1 MAVLKVTISEE
12 LVINGNDLGTQ
23 NVFTD
28 SSITFADRRV
38 LPLDATSNR
47 GVGKFDSKSGAGTFT
62 DGTVEYLRITNLDDT
77 NGIVLD
83 IRGSGEQYFV
93 EVEPLCSFILS
104 NNIMDAND
112 ATAAQTFSTAN
123 IDSISAKAKAGT
135 PDIEY
140 FIAG

>member
-12 LVINGNDLGTQ
+12 LVLNGNDLGTQ

-28 SSITFADRRV
+28 SSITYA
-38 LPLDATSNR
+38 NR
-47 GVGKFDSKSGAGTFT
+47 GVTSLDAISNRSILEFSSKGAAGTYV
-62 DGTVEYLRITNLDDT
+62 DGTAEYIRITNLDDT

-83 IRGSGEQYFV
+83 VRGNNEQYFV
-93 EVEPLCSFILS
+93 DLEPLCSFILS

-112 ATAAQTFSTAN
+112 ATSYQTFATSN
-123 IDSISAKAKAGT
+123 IDAIHGQAKAGT

>member
-47 GVGKFDSKSGAGTFT
+47 EVVKFDSKAGAGTFT

>member
-28 SSITFADRRV
+28 SNITFADRRV
-38 LPLDATSNR
+38 MTLNTAFSIIIARFGNKLS
-47 GVGKFDSKSGAGTFT
+47 AGTYQ
-62 DGTVEYLRITNLDDT
+62 DGQVEYLRITNLDDT
-77 NGIVLD
+77 NGVVLD
-83 IRGSGEQYFV
+83 IQGDDEQYFV
-93 EVEPLCSFILS
+93 ELEPLCSFILS

-112 ATAAQTFSTAN
+112 STLYQIFSTSN
-123 IDSISAKAKAGT
+123 IDAIAGQANAGT
-135 PDIEY
+135 PSIEF

>member
-12 LVINGNDLGTQ
+12 LVLNGNDLGTQ

-28 SSITFADRRV
+28 SSITYASRGVMD
-38 LPLDATSNR
+38 LDAVSNR
-47 GVGKFDSKSGAGTFT
+47 EVVKFDSKTKAGTFA
-62 DGTVEYLRITNLDDT
+62 DGTVEYLRLTNLDET

-83 IRGSGEQYFV
+83 IRGSSEQYFV

-112 ATAAQTFSTAN
+112 ATAGQVFSTAN

>member
-28 SSITFADRRV
+28 SGITFADRRV
-38 LPLDATSNR
+38 MSLNTVSNVTIAEF
-47 GVGKFDSKSGAGTFT
+47 GNKLAAGTYQ
-62 DGTVEYLRITNLDDT
+62 DGQVEYLRITNLDDT
-77 NGIVLD
+77 NGVVLD
-83 IRGSGEQYFV
+83 IRGVDEQYFV
-93 EVEPLCSFILS
+93 ELEALCSFILS

-112 ATAAQTFSTAN
+112 STIYQTFSTSN
-123 IDSISAKAKAGT
+123 IDSIAGKAKAGT
-135 PDIEY
+135 PSIEF

>member
-12 LVINGNDLGTQ
+12 LVLNGSDLGTQ

-38 LPLDATSNR
+38 MALDAIANR
-47 GVGKFDSKSGAGTFT
+47 EVVKFGAKPGAGTFT

-83 IRGSGEQYFV
+83 IRGSSAQYFV

-112 ATAAQTFSTAN
+112 ALASQVFSTAN
-123 IDSISAKAKAGT
+123 IDSILAKAKAGT
-135 PDIEY
+135 PNIEY

>member
-38 LPLDATSNR
+38 LTLTTTSR
-47 GVGKFDSKSGAGTFT
+47 SLLLFDSSSAAGTYA
-62 DGTVEYLRITNLDDT
+62 DASVEYLRITNLDDT
-77 NGIVLD
+77 NGIILD
-83 IRGSGEQYFV
+83 IRGNNEQYFV
-93 EVEPLCSFILS
+93 EVGPLCSFILS

-112 ATAAQTFSTAN
+112 ATTAQNFSTAN
-123 IDSISAKAKAGT
+123 IDSIHGKSRGGNA
-135 PDIEY
+135 DIEY